1 MNEVFPTPEFPRNTT
16 LNTRWGLTTG
26 LWGSKGVTTQFRLTS
41 TVMFKQG
48 LFVYDNTP
56 GTNTPTPTGCSKG
69 LLCRRDHS
77 NCHKVFFFCREQI
90 STLPVF
96 ECVLRVDTPEHWMS
110 VVFWGA
116 WRVLPSPA
124 QGDWWSSAVFKVDWT
139 HN

>member
-1 MNEVFPTPEFPRNTT
+1 MITHRA
-16 LNTRWGLTTG
+16 
-26 LWGSKGVTTQFRLTS
+26 QI
-41 TVMFKQG
+41 
-48 LFVYDNTP
+48 
-56 GTNTPTPTGCSKG
+56 
-69 LLCRRDHS
+69 LLLPLPPAAAKDYCVGEIIQIV
-77 NCHKVFFFCREQI
+77 KVFFFCREQI

-124 QGDWWSSAVFKVDWT
+124 QGDWWSTAVFKVDWT